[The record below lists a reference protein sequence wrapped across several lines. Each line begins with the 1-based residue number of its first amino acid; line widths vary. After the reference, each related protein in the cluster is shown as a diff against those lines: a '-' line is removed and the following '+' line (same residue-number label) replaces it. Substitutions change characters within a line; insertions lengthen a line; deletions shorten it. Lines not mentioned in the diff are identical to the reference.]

1 MPEKPPGK
9 SPAAKTGYLHESV
22 RPLAGLVFVA
32 PMLIVYELGVLL
44 LDRHAIRNAAD
55 VWLRQILDLLGF
67 GQYFLLP
74 ILTCGLLL
82 AWHHLKR
89 HPWHLNWSVFYG
101 MLVES
106 LFFGFALVLVA
117 GWQRSLFSAAVPS
130 GAAHAGETGGFLAL
144 MVGYLGAGIYEELL
158 FRLILLSAAVGLL
171 RLSGLSARWSAVI
184 AVAAISILF
193 SAAHYQIDF
202 SFAGYHFT
210 TTYGEVF
217 DWYSFCFRFLA
228 GVYFS
233 VLFVLRGFGIAAG
246 THAAYDLFTL
256 MF

>member
-1 MPEKPPGK
+1 MPEKSPKK
-9 SPAAKTGYLHESV
+9 SPGAKTGYWYESA

-32 PMLIVYELGVLL
+32 PMLIFYELGVLL

-67 GQYFLLP
+67 SQYFLLP

-82 AWHHLKR
+82 AWHHLK
-89 HPWHLNWSVFYG
+89 HQPWRLNWSVLYG
-101 MLVES
+101 MLLES
-106 LFFGFALVLVA
+106 LVFGFALVLVA
-117 GWQRSLFSAAVPS
+117 GWQRSLFSAAIPPL
-130 GAAHAGETGGFLAL
+130 AANTGSHGSFLAL
-144 MVGYLGAGIYEELL
+144 MVGYVGAGIYEELL
-158 FRLILLSAAVGLL
+158 FRLMLLSAAVGLL
-171 RLSGLSARWSAVI
+171 RLSGLSIRWSAVI
-184 AVAAISILF
+184 AVVATSLLF
-193 SAAHYQIDF
+193 SAAHYQIDIT
-202 SFAGYHFT
+202 FAGYQFT

-233 VLFVLRGFGIAAG
+233 GLFVFRGFGIAAG

-256 MF
+256 VF